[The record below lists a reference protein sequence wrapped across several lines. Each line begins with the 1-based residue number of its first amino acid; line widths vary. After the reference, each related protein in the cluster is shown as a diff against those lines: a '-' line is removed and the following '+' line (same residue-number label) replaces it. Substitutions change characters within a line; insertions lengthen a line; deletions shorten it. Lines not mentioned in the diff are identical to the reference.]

1 MKPII
6 VGHQAF
12 IETRYFGQTDHKPSR
27 VKATNL
33 NTRTSV
39 TVSWDHSLDVL
50 ENHLAAASKLYEKCE
65 IKVEKVV
72 YSSIEGGGYVFTSSR

>member
-1 MKPII
+1 
-6 VGHQAF
+6 
-12 IETRYFGQTDHKPSR
+12 
-27 VKATNL
+27 
-33 NTRTSV
+33 
-39 TVSWDHSLDVL
+39 LDVL